1 MQGSPTLG
9 QPMRVI
15 CDRDMRRFT
24 SLNLVVKWQAQ
35 RAGPMGQRREE
46 SPDYSGLFAILNR
59 CTFPSC
65 RKVRAWFTVASPTF
79 TSTAIAIRNPQSSRH
94 AASPPVRG
102 EAMHRVLGRWLW
114 WFKQALQ
121 LCADCSD
128 VRGNWPAG
136 LIAHTFN
143 SRSTANECSPHA
155 RRHGAGRLN
164 KDVPR
169 RVFTFNSYDNK
180 VLIIRAVCI
189 LP

>member
-24 SLNLVVKWQAQ
+24 SLNLVVKWQAE
-35 RAGPMGQRREE
+35 RAGPMGQTREE
-46 SPDYSGLFAILNR
+46 SPDYSGLFAILKR
-59 CTFPSC
+59 CTLPSC

-114 WFKQALQ
+114 WFKQALN
-121 LCADCSD
+121 CALTA
-128 VRGNWPAG
+128 VTFVATG
-136 LIAHTFN
+136 LRASSLIPFN
-143 SRSTANECSPHA
+143 SRLTANECSRHA

-169 RVFTFNSYDNK
+169 RVFTFSSYDNK
-180 VLIIRAVCI
+180 VLIIRAACI